1 MKTIL
6 IAIAGST
13 LLAALAVAQ
22 PQPRY
27 TVIDLDASDPFSSA
41 AGINNAGSVGG
52 TANLPGY
59 TVQRAILWRHG
70 QSKNL
75 GSLGGPDSNSGGSA
89 PNGRDEMAVLAET
102 SLPDPYGEDFCYF
115 GTHQMCR
122 GAVWKDGALR
132 MLSNLPGGNNSQASV
147 VNNRS
152 QVAGTAETNQR
163 DASCAALSPGQV
175 FRFEAVVWQANGQIQ
190 QLSPPSGDTVGFT
203 LGMNDLGQVVGS
215 SGICANT
222 SLAPLLHGPHA
233 VLWENGTPRD
243 LGSLSPGSMF
253 NVAVTLNNR
262 GEVVGG
268 SKLASGDL
276 HTFFWTR
283 ATGMRDLGVIDTD
296 LGSAP
301 GTAGINNRGQVVGVS
316 CINDAGCNF
325 FNPNFMGRAYL
336 WQDGKMMDL
345 NSLVVGGA
353 PLYLASA
360 FGIND
365 AGEIVGLAVDSS
377 GTPHAF
383 LALPVHGESAHDS
396 VSPVAQGLSAPAL
409 SEGARELL
417 LRQSGMHGR

>member
-6 IAIAGST
+6 ISIAGSA

-22 PQPRY
+22 SQPRY
-27 TVIDLDASDPFSSA
+27 TVIDLDASDPFSSG

-52 TANLPGY
+52 SANLPGY
-59 TVQRAILWRHG
+59 TVQRAILWSHG
-70 QSKNL
+70 RSKNL
-75 GSLGGPDSNSGGSA
+75 GSLGGPDSNSNGSV
-89 PNGRDEMAVLAET
+89 PNGRDEMAVLSET
-102 SLPDPYGEDFCYF
+102 SLPDPFGEDFCYF

-122 GAVWKDGALR
+122 GAIWKDGALR
-132 MLSNLPGGNNSQASV
+132 KLSNLPGGNNSQATV
-147 VNNRS
+147 MNNRS

-163 DASCAALSPGQV
+163 DGSCASLSPGQV

-190 QLSPPSGDTVGFT
+190 QLRPPGSDTVGFT

-276 HTFFWTR
+276 HTFLWTR
-283 ATGMRDLGVIDTD
+283 ATGMHDLGVIDTD

-301 GTAGINNRGQVVGVS
+301 GTAGINNSGQVVGVS

-360 FGIND
+360 SGIND
-365 AGEIVGLAVDSS
+365 AGEIVGLAVDPS

-383 LALPVHGESAHDS
+383 LAMPVRGESANES
-396 VSPVAQGLSAPAL
+396 VSPATQSLFAPAL
-409 SEGARELL
+409 SESARMLL
-417 LRQSGMHGR
+417 LRQSSMHGR

>member
-6 IAIAGST
+6 ISFAGSA

-22 PQPRY
+22 SQPRY
-27 TVIDLDASDPFSSA
+27 TVIDLDASDPFSSG

-52 TANLPGY
+52 SANLPGY

-70 QSKNL
+70 QLKNL
-75 GSLGGPDSNSGGSA
+75 GSLGGPDSNSNGSA
-89 PNGRDEMAVLAET
+89 PNGRDEMAVLSET
-102 SLPDPYGEDFCYF
+102 SLPDPFGEDFCYF

-122 GAVWKDGALR
+122 GAIWRDGALR
-132 MLSNLPGGNNSQASV
+132 SLSNLPGGNNSQAAV
-147 VNNRS
+147 MNNRS
-152 QVAGTAETNQR
+152 QVAGTAETNLR
-163 DASCAALSPGQV
+163 DTSCASVSPGQV
-175 FRFEAVVWQANGQIQ
+175 FRFPAVVWQANGQIQ
-190 QLSPPSGDTVGFT
+190 SLRPPGSDTVGFA

-215 SGICANT
+215 SGTCANT

-243 LGSLSPGSMF
+243 LGSLSPGGMF

-276 HTFFWTR
+276 HTFLWTR
-283 ATGMRDLGVIDTD
+283 ATGMHDLGVIDTD

-301 GTAGINNRGQVVGVS
+301 GTDGINNRGQVVGVS

-325 FNPNFMGRAYL
+325 LNPNFMGRAYL
-336 WQDGKMMDL
+336 WQDERMMDL

-383 LALPVHGESAHDS
+383 LATPVRGESANES
-396 VSPVAQGLSAPAL
+396 VSPTTQSLSAPAL
-409 SEGARELL
+409 SQSARMLL
-417 LRQSGMHGR
+417 LRQSSIHGR